1 MARISRCMIA
11 FLCFPAALLAQQQS
25 PLPELPA
32 DIPKDAVVRML
43 LTDKT
48 PSGQDAVWKSP
59 DGTIHEFFQ
68 FNDRGRGPKIYTSY
82 RLDSRGLIAFE
93 ESKGVDYMKSPVE
106 ERFSLVDGEA
116 VWKNKAENEKQSNAS
131 GKFFVGLNFNGM
143 ESTAILARALLAP
156 GSGGKLPVLPSGQAA
171 IRKLQSLPVE
181 ASGQKI
187 TATLYEVSGLGFT
200 PAYLWLDDNQQFL
213 AVTDG
218 WNSVVRHGFESSVSQ
233 LRELQRQ
240 AETGRASELAKTLSH
255 RPSGDLVVRNVTLFD
270 APSGKLLAN
279 QRVTVHGERIG
290 SVEPDDA
297 SPTPASAQAID
308 GRGKMLL
315 PGLWDMHAHLSSEDA
330 FLDIAAGVTTVR
342 DLANS
347 IEELG
352 KLHQQIQE
360 GTQIGPRVVLAG
372 FIDGPGPFEGP
383 VKVLAATPE
392 EARQQVDRYADLGYV
407 QIKIYSSVKPEL
419 VPIIAEEAHKRGLRV
434 SGHVPSGM
442 IAEQFV
448 RDGADEIQHMNF
460 IFLNFMP
467 DVKETR
473 TPARFI
479 EPGKRGG
486 ALDLNSQQVNDFIAF
501 LKRHH
506 TVIDPTMAIWEA
518 TYIDR
523 PGQPGGTEAPI
534 FDRLPVQVQ
543 RGSRTAGEALD
554 ASDPTTD
561 KLYRAAYANM
571 VRMVKKLY
579 DSGIQIVAGT
589 DNSNGY
595 TLDRELEIYTEAGIP
610 AAEVLR
616 IATIE
621 AAQVMHLDKD
631 FGSVSPG
638 KYADMILVNGDPTKR
653 ISDIRRVD
661 TAIKNGVVYKPAELY
676 PAFGIRPE

>member
-1 MARISRCMIA
+1 MARIPIRLIA

-25 PLPELPA
+25 PLPALPA

-43 LTDKT
+43 LTGKT
-48 PSGQDAVWKSP
+48 PAGQDAVWKSS

-68 FNDRGRGPKIYTSY
+68 FNDRGRGPKIYTTY
-82 RLDSRGLIAFE
+82 RLDSHGLIVFE

-106 ERFSLVDGEA
+106 ERFSLAAGEA
-116 VWKNKAENEKQSNAS
+116 AWKNKSENEKQSNAS
-131 GKFFVGLNFNGM
+131 GKFFIDLNGGP
-143 ESTAILARALLAP
+143 ESQAILARALLLS
-156 GSGGKLPVLPSGQAA
+156 GSAGKLPVLPSGQAA
-171 IRKLQSLPVE
+171 IRKLQSVPVE
-181 ASGQKI
+181 ADGQKR
-187 TATLYEVSGLGFT
+187 TATLYEMSGLGLT
-200 PAYLWLDDNQQFL
+200 PGYLWLDDHQQFF
-213 AVTDG
+213 AATSG
-218 WNSVVRHGFESSVSQ
+218 WGAIVRQGFESSVAS
-233 LRELQRQ
+233 LRETQRQ
-240 AETGRASELAKTLSH
+240 AEIARAAELAKALSH
-255 RPSGDLVVRNVTLFD
+255 KPSGDLVIRNVTLFD
-270 APSGKLLAN
+270 SLTGKLLPN
-279 QRVTVHGERIG
+279 QRVTVHGDRIA
-290 SVEPDDA
+290 SVEPDDGH
-297 SPTPASAQAID
+297 PAAAGSQAID

-315 PGLWDMHAHLSSEDA
+315 PGLWDMHAHLFPQDA

-347 IEELG
+347 IEELA
-352 KLHQQIQE
+352 KLRQQIQE

-392 EARQQVDRYADLGYV
+392 EARQQVDHYADLGYV

-486 ALDLNSQQVNDFIAF
+486 DLDLNSQPVNDFMAF
-501 LKRHH
+501 LKQHH

-518 TYIDR
+518 TYLDR
-523 PGQPGGTEAPI
+523 PGKPSVTDAGI
-534 FDRLPVQVQ
+534 FDRLPVQEQ
-543 RGSRTAGEALD
+543 RGSRTAAEALD
-554 ASDPTTD
+554 ASDPATD
-561 KLYRAAYANM
+561 KQYRAAYANM

-589 DNSNGY
+589 DESDGY
-595 TLDRELEIYTEAGIP
+595 ALDRELEIYAEAGIP

-631 FGSVSPG
+631 SGSVTPG
-638 KYADMILVNGDPTKR
+638 KYADLILVNGDPTKQ
-653 ISDIRRVD
+653 ISDIRHVD
-661 TAIKNGVVYKPAELY
+661 TVIKNGVVYKPAELY